1 MFIFRD
7 LIAEDTILPKPGPH
21 LNTLSLYVCTVAA
34 AVGDSDYCPLDSEYE
49 LVVAWQE

>member
-21 LNTLSLYVCTVAA
+21 LEARSLYVCTVAA
-34 AVGDSDYCPLDSEYE
+34 AVGDYCPLDSEYK
-49 LVVAWQE
+49 LWWPGRSK